1 MKETKDNDKNPDKDE
16 AAKNGFLTR
25 PLTKRDGLVIVT
37 IVVIAFVWLAHWLN
51 DNDNI
56 FWLCQATNEAI
67 CLGMSY
73 SDTFPDF

>member
-37 IVVIAFVWLAHWLN
+37 IVAIAYFSFFHWVEQG
-51 DNDNI
+51 DNI
-56 FWLCQATNEAI
+56 EWLCQATNEGI
-67 CLGMSY
+67 CLPRGS